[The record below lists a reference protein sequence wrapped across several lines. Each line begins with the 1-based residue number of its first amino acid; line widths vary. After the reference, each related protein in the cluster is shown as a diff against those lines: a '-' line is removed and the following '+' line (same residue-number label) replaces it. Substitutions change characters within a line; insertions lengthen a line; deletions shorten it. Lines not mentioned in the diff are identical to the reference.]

1 MDDAGLI
8 ARRVAYIDQLRS
20 LYRRERL
27 VGFGLILTG
36 FLLILPSWGIYSWSH
51 TLISIGYGL
60 IATGWVL
67 FIYVIWRR
75 TAWRRANPFDPKA

>member
-1 MDDAGLI
+1 MDDADLNAKRI
-8 ARRVAYIDQLRS
+8 AYIDQLRS

-27 VGFGLILTG
+27 VGFFLILAG
-36 FLLILPSWGIYSWSH
+36 FLLILPSWGIYAWSH

-67 FIYVIWRR
+67 FVYVIWRR

>member
-1 MDDAGLI
+1 MDDADLNAKRI
-8 ARRVAYIDQLRS
+8 AYIDQLRS

-27 VGFGLILTG
+27 VGFFLILAG
-36 FLLILPSWGIYSWSH
+36 FLLILPSWGIYAWSH

>member
-1 MDDAGLI
+1 MDDADLNAKRI
-8 ARRVAYIDQLRS
+8 AYIDQLRS

-27 VGFGLILTG
+27 AGLVLILTG
-36 FLLILPSWGIYSWSH
+36 FLLILPSWGVYSWSH
-51 TLISIGYGL
+51 TLIFAGYGL
-60 IATGWVL
+60 IALGWVL